1 MIVKRRVIKLG
12 TKTLLVSIPS
22 QWARQHGIGKG
33 HELDVQMQGS
43 SLIVKGNA
51 QKTPPLSIDI
61 SDFNSSLIWYT
72 LISAYRQGTDT
83 IEISYNSQ
91 TIWDKR
97 QLKNVQVTDL
107 LHTITER
114 LIGFGITK
122 TSSNKCVIKDLSAGK
137 PEEFAN
143 SVTRTFQTVLSFG
156 EDLANAIE
164 NNENHVV
171 ETLAERGD
179 RQVNRMV
186 DFSLR
191 LLSKHQPANLSVYH
205 LLVNLEGAGDILRDI
220 AVSAKESW
228 TGTKQLKEVTLL
240 LRKCYEYYLSP
251 SREKIL
257 DIEAH
262 KTELRNATQKIPAYE
277 RALIQQFEKF
287 VLESLTS
294 YAVQSASISRH
305 PDANFSSPSI

>member
-1 MIVKRRVIKLG
+1 MKRKVIKLG

-22 QWARQHGIGKG
+22 DWARKHGIGKG

-43 SLIVKGNA
+43 SLIVRGEG
-51 QKTPPLSIDI
+51 QKIPPLNVDV

-72 LISAYRQGTDT
+72 LISAYRQGADT
-83 IEISYNSQ
+83 IEISYNSP
-91 TIWDKR
+91 TLWDKR

-122 TSSNKCVIKDLSAGK
+122 TSANKCIIRDISSAK

-164 NNENHVV
+164 GNENNVID
-171 ETLAERGD
+171 TLAERGD

-191 LLSKHQPANLSVYH
+191 LLSKHQPANLAVYH

-228 TGTKQLKEVTLL
+228 HGTQQLKEVTLL

-251 SREKIL
+251 SRMKLL
-257 DIEAH
+257 DIETH
-262 KTELRNATQKIPAYE
+262 KTSLRNTMQKIPAYE

-294 YAVQSASISRH
+294 YAIQSATASDH
-305 PDANFSSPSI
+305 LDAKSLSPKA